1 MVVKVLIQWRLKRP
15 CTWQAIG
22 ACYVRETGRTVV
34 VFASWD
40 DGFLMTPS
48 HDLLVNAMV
57 IAHTAPKLRIV
68 PPDKQN
74 KFDLLRGTERP

>member
-15 CTWQAIG
+15 CAEPL
-22 ACYVRETGRTVV
+22 APVMFEKPVFTVG

-57 IAHTAPKLRIV
+57 ILSDGLHDWLMLMVYIPSWLDV
-68 PPDKQN
+68 
-74 KFDLLRGTERP
+74 G

>member
-57 IAHTAPKLRIV
+57 ILSDGLHDWLMLMVYIPSWLDV
-68 PPDKQN
+68 
-74 KFDLLRGTERP
+74 G